1 MSLDNKHARK
11 ALAEEHLK
19 GKIEEC
25 ARVLWIMDD
34 ERIQL
39 RKGLEKVILVE
50 AQRHA
55 MQVKVRMAISIFE
68 KLKLRIMAG
77 DKPPGGGRPTKEK
90 TNGQT
95 TDEPLDEGP
104 RSQS

>member
-1 MSLDNKHARK
+1 MSMENK
-11 ALAEEHLK
+11 LANAHLR

-34 ERIQL
+34 ERINL

-55 MQVKVRMAISIFE
+55 MQVKVRMAIAIFE
-68 KLKLRIMAG
+68 KLKMRMMAG
-77 DKPPGGGRPTKEK
+77 DKPPLPTKEK
-90 TNGQT
+90 TNGH
-95 TDEPLDEGP
+95 EKKEGTLHEGEDDQHP
-104 RSQS
+104 SGV

>member
-1 MSLDNKHARK
+1 MSMEKK
-11 ALAEEHLK
+11 LADMELR
-19 GKIEEC
+19 GKITEC

-68 KLKLRIMAG
+68 KLKMRIMAG
-77 DKPPGGGRPTKEK
+77 DKPPGGGRSTKENG
-90 TNGQT
+90 NGQEEERP
-95 TDEPLDEGP
+95 DHEGQGSEP
-104 RSQS
+104 QSGV